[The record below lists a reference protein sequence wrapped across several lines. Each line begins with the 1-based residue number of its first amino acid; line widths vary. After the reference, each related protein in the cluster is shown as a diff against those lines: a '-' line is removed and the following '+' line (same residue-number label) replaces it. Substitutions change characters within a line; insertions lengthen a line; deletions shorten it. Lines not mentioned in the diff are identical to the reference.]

1 MVQAIMEASY
11 DSTSDVLCLRLADA
25 PVTLDVSYGWN
36 VGVGYDTNGQLVEI
50 TIIDVSSLLAA
61 AGEDDERAM
70 VLTERESRRLLALLD
85 NPPPPHD
92 HFVRAM
98 ARRREILLEQ
108 EPSIENDGYA
118 WLNRQ
123 RDIVRTGRLNEV
135 QAELLA
141 KYFET
146 QARQQLSDLCAI
158 LRRILIDLR
167 KLEVDSLDRVVTDQL
182 AESRKRAVKELLHSP
197 SLRRVAEASL
207 ETVWQQARRS
217 FLDDLP
223 ERDRAGV
230 PEHCPYS
237 MEEILGEAVP

>member
-197 SLRRVAEASL
+197 SLRGVAEASL

-217 FLDDLP
+217 LLDDLP

-230 PEHCPYS
+230 PEHCPYAL
-237 MEEILGEAVP
+237 EEILGEAVP

>member
-11 DSTSDVLCLRLADA
+11 DSTSDVLCLRLADT
-25 PVTLDVSYGWN
+25 PVKRDVSYGWN
-36 VGVGYDTNGQLVEI
+36 VGVGYDMNGQLVEI
-50 TIIDVSSLLAA
+50 TIIDVSSLFA
-61 AGEDDERAM
+61 AGVEDDERTM
-70 VLTERESRRLLALLD
+70 ILIERESRRLLELLE
-85 NPPPPHD
+85 NLPPYD

-98 ARRREILLEQ
+98 ARRREIQLEQ

-146 QARQQLSDLCAI
+146 QAQQQLSDLCAI

-182 AESRKRAVKELLHSP
+182 AKSRERAVKELLHSP
-197 SLRRVAEASL
+197 SLRGVAEASL

-217 FLDDLP
+217 LLDDLP

-230 PEHCPYS
+230 PEHCPYTL
-237 MEEILGEAVP
+237 EEILDEAAP